1 MSSQS
6 FNRPGAVD
14 LSELAR
20 NAGEAPTPGAPS
32 TTAAGTSGQTWVTEA
47 TEENFNEFAQKSVQ
61 YPVLAL
67 FTSPRAQGADATV
80 AALARITDEAQG
92 RWLMVTVDVDANPR
106 LAQTLGIQAVPMLV
120 AIIGGQAAPLAQG
133 TMDENQLRQIADQ
146 VAQAAVSSGMV
157 GRAEA
162 ISKPSTTTAAEEQ
175 PKDDPRTAQAEQLIA
190 DGKFDEAVAAY
201 DALLANQPNDAV
213 LKAGRAGAAVLGR
226 LAGTDPRELLQSAQA
241 APDDLD
247 AQLAA
252 ADAQVLGGDV
262 KGGFDRLVE
271 TVRRTRDED
280 RDRARTRLLE
290 LFDLVGPDDPNVA
303 PARRSLAAA
312 LF

>member
-32 TTAAGTSGQTWVTEA
+32 TTSAGASGQTWVTEA

-106 LAQTLGIQAVPMLV
+106 LAQTLGDPGRTDA
-120 AIIGGQAAPLAQG
+120 
-133 TMDENQLRQIADQ
+133 RCHHRW
-146 VAQAAVSSGMV
+146 SGRSA
-157 GRAEA
+157 GSR
-162 ISKPSTTTAAEEQ
+162 
-175 PKDDPRTAQAEQLIA
+175 DD
-190 DGKFDEAVAAY
+190 G
-201 DALLANQPNDAV
+201 
-213 LKAGRAGAAVLGR
+213 
-226 LAGTDPRELLQSAQA
+226 
-241 APDDLD
+241 
-247 AQLAA
+247 
-252 ADAQVLGGDV
+252 
-262 KGGFDRLVE
+262 
-271 TVRRTRDED
+271 
-280 RDRARTRLLE
+280 
-290 LFDLVGPDDPNVA
+290 
-303 PARRSLAAA
+303 
-312 LF
+312 